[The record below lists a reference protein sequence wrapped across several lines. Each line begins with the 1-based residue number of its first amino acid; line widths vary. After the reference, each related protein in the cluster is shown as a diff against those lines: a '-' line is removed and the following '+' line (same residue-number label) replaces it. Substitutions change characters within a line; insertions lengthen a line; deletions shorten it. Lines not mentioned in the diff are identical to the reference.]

1 MSILSRE
8 STHYIIYEC
17 YGRKLHT
24 KSSSWDTPGA
34 CGVGVPTGASRNS
47 GGRSEPDEAL
57 IPSSSPTAGANWDCK
72 Y

>member
-1 MSILSRE
+1 MNAL
-8 STHYIIYEC
+8 
-17 YGRKLHT
+17 GKLHT

-57 IPSSSPTAGANWDCK
+57 IPSSSPTAGAN
-72 Y
+72 

>member
-1 MSILSRE
+1 VYTLQDAYLGSVPITPFMNAI
-8 STHYIIYEC
+8 
-17 YGRKLHT
+17 GKLHT

-57 IPSSSPTAGANWDCK
+57 IPSSSPTAGAN
-72 Y
+72 